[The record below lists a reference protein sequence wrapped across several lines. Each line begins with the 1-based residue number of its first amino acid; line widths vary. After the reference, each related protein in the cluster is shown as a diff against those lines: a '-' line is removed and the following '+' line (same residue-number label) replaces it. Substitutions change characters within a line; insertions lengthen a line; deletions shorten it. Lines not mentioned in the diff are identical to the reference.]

1 MDRKTSRKSLA
12 FKIASGFGVIILLA
26 MALGGAGLF
35 ALSRLSAALDQIITS
50 ELPAAM
56 ALIQVQAALENMRG
70 SLRTLAIPGLPDEMR
85 ARQYDNI
92 EKARKT
98 YQEAEQQ
105 FEQSEF
111 TPEIQ
116 AAWDAYKKAA
126 ADQRGANNQ
135 FLDLCRQVDQLGIA
149 DPVEVEGKL
158 RRFQGDHFLLEL
170 KVLSLIDEN
179 TSFDGGTDH
188 TACNFGKWLPAFKT
202 TSTELNRI
210 LEAMKEPHRQF
221 HEAVAEIKT
230 AVQAG
235 DRDRARNL
243 YETKM
248 KAARTQVFQYFDE
261 LLAVTEKSRTLYE
274 QEDAL
279 ALGELTDKMRT
290 TTDAIQKVVEVNNA
304 YLEDYRASLVRMVR
318 VTTAVLIGCV
328 VLVLVLGI
336 VLTIILTR
344 SIVSPIRRVV
354 EVLGNV
360 SAQTSAAAAELAG
373 SSESLSSTATEQAAI
388 AEETSSSIT
397 EIAAQIEEMGKI
409 SMTAAELTR
418 ENIRM
423 SGDSLKSVVEM
434 TQKMAEIE
442 KDSQEMVKIIKTI
455 DEIAFQTNLLAL
467 NAAVEAAR
475 AGEAGKGF
483 AVVAEEVRALASR
496 AAEAARMTQGLLEGT
511 ALKVRDSAEAIR
523 KINNNFEAIVES
535 ATRMGN
541 QLERIT
547 TASREVE
554 QGTNQLN
561 TAGQQSA
568 QAAQNTAAAS
578 EEISATAEELSSQA
592 YELQAVVKE
601 LQTIVEGGSTT
612 DDTGASIMAA
622 TSRAD
627 ADIVVEGGGE
637 PAPAARQTLPMKRR
651 STDTKDHSSRQLTQF

>member
-1 MDRKTSRKSLA
+1 MDKKTSRKSLA

-26 MALGGAGLF
+26 MVLGGAGLF
-35 ALSRLSAALDQIITS
+35 ALSRLSAALDQISTS

-56 ALIQVQAALENMRG
+56 ALIQVQAAQENIRG

-85 ARQYDNI
+85 ARQYDDI

-116 AAWDAYKKAA
+116 AAWDAYKKAS
-126 ADQRGANNQ
+126 ADQREANNQ
-135 FLDLCRQVDQLGIA
+135 FLDLCRQMDQLGIA

-158 RRFQGDHFLLEL
+158 RQFQGDHFLLEL
-170 KVLSLIDEN
+170 KVLSLINEI

-202 TSTELNRI
+202 TNTELNRI

-261 LLAVTEKSRTLYE
+261 LLAVAEKSRTLHD
-274 QEDAL
+274 QGQSL
-279 ALGELTDKMRT
+279 AFGELTDKMRLT
-290 TTDAIQKVVEVNNA
+290 QDAMQKVVEANNA
-304 YLEDYRASLVRMVR
+304 FLEDYRAFLARMVR
-318 VTTAVLIGCV
+318 ITTAVLIGCV
-328 VLVLVLGI
+328 VLVLVLGV
-336 VLTIILTR
+336 VLTLILTR

-354 EVLGNV
+354 EVLSNV

-388 AEETSSSIT
+388 SEETSSSIT

-535 ATRMGN
+535 ATRMGD

-637 PAPAARQTLPMKRR
+637 PAPAARQTMPMKRR